1 MALRLYFHSGRCFL
15 TASEPFPASGLL
27 ENSKGCFCEIAPFP
41 VLLAAQP
48 QNVAGGIQALTA
60 LLPIALFNVKIDDRL
75 SLPRLRRFWECGGH
89 SGRCSWLPYSQE

>member
-41 VLLAAQP
+41 ILLFFRF
-48 QNVAGGIQALTA
+48 ALRCR
-60 LLPIALFNVKIDDRL
+60 LVHVEVCHESCLFNIQK
-75 SLPRLRRFWECGGH
+75 
-89 SGRCSWLPYSQE
+89 